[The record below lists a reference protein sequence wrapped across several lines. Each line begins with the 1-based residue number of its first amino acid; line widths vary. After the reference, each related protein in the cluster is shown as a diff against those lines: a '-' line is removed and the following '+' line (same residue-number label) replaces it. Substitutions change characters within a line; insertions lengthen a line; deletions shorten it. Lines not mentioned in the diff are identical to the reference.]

1 MVDHRYDALP
11 GETAEEHKKRTFVIH
26 NQIKAEEAAQK
37 AAEAEEVAKKA
48 KKEAEEAAKKVQLNK
63 IKLTEENMAEDGL
76 VTRNELIKR
85 DIDAMRKEIESEI
98 SDVREADQETK
109 GKVKELDDK
118 QCADGKC
125 MLDMQKKQDE
135 MFKILQEGLKSLAE
149 PRFVCNKCHSSS
161 IRKGDK
167 ACPVCGDAVSVVWT

>member
-1 MVDHRYDALP
+1 MASMPNVIIQRP
-11 GETAEEHKKRTFVIH
+11 GETDAQLKERIRLETLSD
-26 NQIKAEEAAQK
+26 NAAR
-37 AAEAEEVAKKA
+37 KA
-48 KKEAEEAAKKVQLNK
+48 KIEAEEAAKLKQLNK
-63 IKLTEENMAEDGL
+63 FKLTEENMAEDGL

-85 DIDAMRKEIESEI
+85 DIDTMRKEIESEI
-98 SDVREADQETK
+98 SDVRDADLETK
-109 GKVKELDDK
+109 SKVQELDTK

-135 MFKILQEGLKSLAE
+135 MFKVLQEGLKSLAE